1 MPQYHEQAPVLQ
13 AVAREVSR
21 DPEIKALRAG
31 KVPAPVNH
39 GHSMPMGGVPPDA
52 GGHPSNGMGLL
63 GGGIAPGHG
72 HVHTMDNRGRRPQPK
87 PGDKRTSQGLHSGY
101 VSPGLSTQPPT
112 TFSFALFVSL
122 ISRTP
127 FCAALSN
134 HRITFGSLFCWNLIA
149 GPGPA
154 DGDPFIFATRSSGP
168 FPLGVA

>member
-112 TFSFALFVSL
+112 TFRLHCSCRSFQEHRSVPLF
-122 ISRTP
+122 
-127 FCAALSN
+127 
-134 HRITFGSLFCWNLIA
+134 RIIESHLARCSVGT
-149 GPGPA
+149 
-154 DGDPFIFATRSSGP
+154 
-168 FPLGVA
+168 